1 MIDKNIIKYLKSK
14 NIHIVECDYWNDCYG
29 YEKTQLLID
38 TINYIEQLQQENK
51 ELKENADNN
60 DNVVDKVNWENQLL
74 KKENQE
80 LKEDIK
86 YLFNVLT
93 YTDYDELYKV
103 NGKNN

>member
-1 MIDKNIIKYLKSK
+1 MTREDYINTLELDNAELKK
-14 NIHIVECDYWNDCYG
+14 
-29 YEKTQLLID
+29 
-38 TINYIEQLQQENK
+38 ENK
-51 ELKENADNN
+51 QLKENAENN

-103 NGKNN
+103 NGKNNW